1 MGTGSGV
8 RLGRVQ
14 MGVLGYGIALASI
27 YIYIYIYSIP
37 EGTTVAPA

>member
-14 MGVLGYGIALASI
+14 MGVLGYGIALADI
-27 YIYIYIYSIP
+27 YIYIYIYIYIP
-37 EGTTVAPA
+37 YPREPP